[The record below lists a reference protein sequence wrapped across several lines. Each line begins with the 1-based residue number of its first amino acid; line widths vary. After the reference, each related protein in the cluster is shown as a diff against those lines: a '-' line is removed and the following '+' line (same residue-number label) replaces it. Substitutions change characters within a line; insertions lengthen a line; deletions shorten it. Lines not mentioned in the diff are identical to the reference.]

1 MWLSGV
7 LLLLLIMDQ
16 LVGHSGCWLDNE
28 MGYCENTE
36 SERGIIIRLKL
47 IFLVKLKERIFAQ

>member
-16 LVGHSGCWLDNE
+16 LVGNSGCWLDNE
-28 MGYCENTE
+28 MEYCENTE
-36 SERGIIIRLKL
+36 SERGIIIQLKL
-47 IFLVKLKERIFAQ
+47 IFLVKLKEKVFAQ